1 MSEPFEPNLRPDA
14 EDGIPAADPGP
25 GAPPTAPGF
34 GIEGEE
40 PDTTQDGA
48 AGGDDDGPADSAA
61 RDERAG
67 TDEDTPSD
75 SFFRGLTE

>member
-1 MSEPFEPNLRPDA
+1 MSMSEPFEPNLRPDA

-40 PDTTQDGA
+40 PDITQDDGA
-48 AGGDDDGPADSAA
+48 PGDEGDV

-67 TDEDTPSD
+67 TSEDTPGD
-75 SFFRGLTE
+75 AFFRGLEG

>member
-1 MSEPFEPNLRPDA
+1 MSMSEPFEPNLRPDA

-40 PDTTQDGA
+40 PDTAQDDA
-48 AGGDDDGPADSAA
+48 APGDEDTA

-67 TDEDTPSD
+67 TDEDTPGD
-75 SFFRGLTE
+75 AFFRGLGG